1 MKLLTAL
8 IVLFSSV
15 AFANECKEVSKR
27 IVQEVVHTVN
37 TDVPK
42 HLKGA
47 TITITKA
54 DGTSST
60 VPAEKFMVVP
70 RKQKAIVGE
79 NVVMTVDRTC
89 QADEKL
95 STVFLDVKKLPSR
108 IESNTESIPNGSKA
122 TSTIY
127 KEVVPGVNYYRRQ
140 MLDTPVGAGV
150 GVDANGTVKGMIGLD
165 F

>member
-1 MKLLTAL
+1 MKALLL
-8 IVLFSSV
+8 ITLFSSIT
-15 AFANECKEVSKR
+15 FANECKEVSKR

-42 HLKGA
+42 HLQGA

-70 RKQKAIVGE
+70 RKQKTIVGE
-79 NVVMTVDRTC
+79 NVAVTVDRTC
-89 QADEKL
+89 QAEEQL
-95 STVFLDVKKLPSR
+95 NTLFLDVKKLPSK
-108 IESNTESIPNGSKA
+108 IESSIESLPNGTKA
-122 TSTIY
+122 TSTIH
-127 KEVVPGVNYYRRQ
+127 KDVVPGLNYYRRK
-140 MLDTPVGAGV
+140 MLETPVGAGV
-150 GVDANGTVKGMIGLD
+150 GLDANGTLKGMIGMD

>member
-1 MKLLTAL
+1 MKVLLL
-8 IVLFSSV
+8 ITLFTSI
-15 AFANECKEVSKR
+15 AFADECKEVSKR
-27 IVQEVVHTVN
+27 IVQDVIHKVN
-37 TDVPK
+37 TEVPK
-42 HLKGA
+42 HLQGA

-70 RKQKAIVGE
+70 RKQKTILGQNMFVSSE
-79 NVVMTVDRTC
+79 ITC
-89 QADEKL
+89 KPKEQL
-95 STVFLDVKKLPSR
+95 NTVFIDVKKLPSKV
-108 IESNTESIPNGSKA
+108 ESSTESLPNGTKA

-127 KEVVPGVNYYRRQ
+127 KDAIPGLNYYRRK
-140 MLDTPVGAGV
+140 MLETPVGAGI